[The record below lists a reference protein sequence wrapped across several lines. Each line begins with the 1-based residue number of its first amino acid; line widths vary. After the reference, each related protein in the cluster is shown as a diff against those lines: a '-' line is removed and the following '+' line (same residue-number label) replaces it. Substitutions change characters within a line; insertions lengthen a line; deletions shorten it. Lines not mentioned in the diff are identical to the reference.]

1 MPLVKAH
8 HQSLPARQS
17 AIVMDLADLE
27 QQASKMIELAQRQA
41 QEILAAARAEA
52 EREGVELREQ
62 ARQTGQREGY
72 EAGFQAGQAKGHEE
86 AVAQAGEGFAALV
99 ARWSA
104 TLEKLEANLPM
115 HLADVR
121 VDLVK
126 LALAIAAKVT
136 RQEALRN
143 TGVMHTN
150 VQEALALVTAGRSV
164 VVQIHP
170 DEMAVLEG
178 YLPQLVERFR
188 SISGIELKADAGI
201 EPGGCVLAFGS
212 GEIDARL
219 ETQIQRIADELV
231 GPEHP
236 SAPGVPEPVGKEL
249 PSKLETP

>member
-17 AIVMDLADLE
+17 GIVMDLADLE
-27 QQASKMIELAQRQA
+27 QQAAQMLEKAQRQA
-41 QEILAAARAEA
+41 QEILAAARADA
-52 EREGVELREQ
+52 QREGQEIRDQ
-62 ARQTGQREGY
+62 ARKTGHQEGY
-72 EAGFQAGQAKGHEE
+72 EAGFQEGQAKGHDV
-86 AVAQAGEGFAALV
+86 AVTQAGEGFNALV

-104 TLEKLEANLPM
+104 TLEKLQANLPM

-143 TGVMHTN
+143 SAVMQAN
-150 VQEALALVTAGRSV
+150 VQESLALVTAGRSV

-170 DEMAVLEG
+170 DEFAVLEG

-188 SISGIELKADAGI
+188 SINGIELKADPAI

-231 GPEHP
+231 GP
-236 SAPGVPEPVGKEL
+236 S
-249 PSKLETP
+249 T